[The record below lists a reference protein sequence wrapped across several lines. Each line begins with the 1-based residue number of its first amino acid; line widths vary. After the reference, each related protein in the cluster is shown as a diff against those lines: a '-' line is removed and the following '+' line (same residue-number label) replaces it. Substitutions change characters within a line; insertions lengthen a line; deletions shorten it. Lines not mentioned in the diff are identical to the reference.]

1 MSFGHLKCIFRTKK
15 KEHSYIFSNDYQYR
29 KRERQESAYNNND
42 NRYIIINKLINDEY
56 NYICFDCK
64 RQTNGLKYFDVKNA
78 VFLCYNNALEH
89 TLLPKEISEVM
100 SGDIRTLEERYL
112 LLFYYG
118 GNKFIIISQKLLS
131 FT

>member
-1 MSFGHLKCIFRTKK
+1 MVYETILPSTVLL
-15 KEHSYIFSNDYQYR
+15 DYQYR
-29 KRERQESAYNNND
+29 KRERPETANNNND
-42 NRYIIINKLINDEY
+42 NRYIIINKLINDEN
-56 NYICFDCK
+56 NYILFDCK
-64 RQTNGLKYFDVKNA
+64 RQTNRLEYFDAKNA
-78 VFLCYNNALEH
+78 VFLCYNCALEYTH
-89 TLLPKEISEVM
+89 LPKEISEVM